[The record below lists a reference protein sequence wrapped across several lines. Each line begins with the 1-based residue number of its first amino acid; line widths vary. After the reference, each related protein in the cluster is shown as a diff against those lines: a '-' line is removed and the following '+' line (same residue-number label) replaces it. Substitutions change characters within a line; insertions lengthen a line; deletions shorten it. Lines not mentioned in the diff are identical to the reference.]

1 MQLKLFGRLVDT
13 DPDVL
18 PAFRV
23 DVVAIT
29 DPEVVA
35 TSGLSEHSILHRT
48 GDLADVIE
56 GAVLRLTPDE
66 LAAADAYEVNDYQ
79 RIEVSL
85 RSGRRAW
92 VYVAAADGNDP
103 SAPPRV
109 DPDQGF

>member
-1 MQLKLFGRLVDT
+1 MQLTLFGRLVDT
-13 DPDVL
+13 EPDAL

-23 DVVAIT
+23 DVVTIT
-29 DPEVVA
+29 DPDVVA

-48 GDLADVIE
+48 GDPADVIE

-66 LAAADAYEVNDYQ
+66 LAAADAYEVDDYR

-92 VYVAAADGNDP
+92 VYVAAAEGNRLERPNGDG
-103 SAPPRV
+103 S
-109 DPDQGF
+109 